1 MYGIQK
7 GVNYKFSVKAVNF
20 NGVGADSDE
29 VMLLSCTAPAQV
41 AKLTRVA
48 STNSSITVQWEPPH
62 CNGGCPIIGYKVFI
76 DDGMN
81 GTFT

>member
-1 MYGIQK
+1 VYGIQK

-48 STNSSITVQWEPPH
+48 STNSSITV
-62 CNGGCPIIGYKVFI
+62 
-76 DDGMN
+76 
-81 GTFT
+81 